1 LNTVHGTART
11 PQRKKNGGPA
21 SPSLNNGSGQGL
33 LNIYTAKI
41 GILFD
46 KQKNYSTT
54 LLLHMC
60 PANRPRERTVI
71 KKIPVGE
78 TDQSPKMSPIRSF
91 LEEWPPTLADFLA
104 EDFKK
109 SVTYHIFFGLF
120 KKIRTFAMSFRGSC
134 PEPLFYDGEARSP
147 IFFSSRSNGNI
158 HR

>member
-1 LNTVHGTART
+1 
-11 PQRKKNGGPA
+11 
-21 SPSLNNGSGQGL
+21 
-33 LNIYTAKI
+33 
-41 GILFD
+41 
-46 KQKNYSTT
+46 
-54 LLLHMC
+54 MC

-120 KKIRTFAMSFRGSC
+120 KII
-134 PEPLFYDGEARSP
+134 P
-147 IFFSSRSNGNI
+147 
-158 HR
+158 